1 MTTIRVLF
9 LTNDSEYCHRVA
21 PYLAKYHPEIKPAFS
36 AATQG
41 ISEALAKKMY
51 NVVLIGE
58 EFAEYHINV
67 PSGVSGAYLSE
78 TDSESEI
85 NGLNAVCK
93 YKSGEAL
100 YRLILSMF
108 AEVSNIQSV
117 NSSGFQIYAF
127 AGANGGAGATTMAAA
142 FAYRQASLGKK
153 TLYFSCD
160 PFADYSAFL
169 SDKTEGGSLSDL
181 IFIVKSSAG
190 SKGASLKTAALLKND
205 VSGVRFLESCKDPY
219 DFEVL
224 TAEQIE
230 KMLDILSAADEFD
243 CVVIDAS
250 IYDERCRKLIMK
262 RADTLFIV
270 AENDNSARA
279 KLKRLMYYLNVADN
293 RGNTDLV
300 SRSMLIFNKNAE
312 QNFAEVD
319 GIAFCGSVPK
329 YKDRNIRNI
338 ANAAA
343 RLDIWNCIQTN

>member
-21 PYLAKYHPEIKPAFS
+21 PYFAKYHPEIKPAFS

-58 EFAEYHINV
+58 EFAGVHITV

-78 TDSESEI
+78 TSSDSEI
-85 NGLNAVCK
+85 NGLNSFCK

-100 YRLILSMF
+100 FRQILSMF

-117 NSSGFQIYAF
+117 NSSGFRVYAF

-153 TLYFSCD
+153 TLYFCCD

-169 SDKTEGGSLSDL
+169 ADKTEGGSLSDL
-181 IFIVKSSAG
+181 IFIVKSASGA
-190 SKGASLKTAALLKND
+190 KGASLKAAALLKKD
-205 VSGVRFLESCKDPY
+205 VSGVKFLESCKDPY

-270 AENDNSARA
+270 AENDSSAKA

-293 RGNTDLV
+293 RENTDLV
-300 SRSMLIFNKNAE
+300 SRSALIFNKNAE
-312 QNFAEVD
+312 QNNTGVE

-343 RLDIWNCIQTN
+343 RLDIWNSVQTN